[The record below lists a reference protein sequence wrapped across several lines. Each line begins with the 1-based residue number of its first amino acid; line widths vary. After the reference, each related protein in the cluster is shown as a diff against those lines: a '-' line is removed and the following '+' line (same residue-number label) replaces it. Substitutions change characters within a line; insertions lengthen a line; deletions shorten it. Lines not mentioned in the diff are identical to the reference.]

1 MTDEP
6 KLSIQMAQRIELWP
20 LDRLKPYE
28 RNARTH
34 SAEQVA
40 QIAASIVEF
49 GFTNPILVDSGDG
62 IIAGHGRLQA
72 ARELGLSTVPVV
84 VLDHLS
90 DRQRRAYVLADNQLA
105 LNAGW
110 DLELL
115 RTELQ
120 DLVAD
125 DFDLSVIGFSDEEL
139 EDLLPEVE
147 ELPPEE
153 LSDADAV
160 PELPAD
166 PVSKPGD
173 VWLLG
178 KHRVMCGDST
188 AITDVERLMDG
199 KKAQLMHADPPYG
212 MGKASDG
219 VANDNLYNDDLD
231 NFQMEWWATFRS
243 FLVDNASAYIW
254 GNAPEL
260 WRLWYKAGLGSS
272 EKMELRNQIVWDK
285 KAIPGMAS
293 PDLTQFPI
301 ATEHCLFFQIGNQFR
316 GNVNAD
322 DFPETWE
329 PLRSY
334 LEGEAKAAQIGSAEI
349 KSLCGVQMYGHWFTR
364 SQFNLIPEKHYATL
378 QKACVGRFIRPWR
391 QLKAEWD
398 KVKGGPTS
406 EIQGARS
413 YFDNAHDVMRD
424 VWEFGR
430 VTGEERHGHATPKP
444 VAMMERVMKSSLP
457 SGGLCVEPFGGSG
470 STLIGAEAAGRV
482 CYAMELNPVYVDVI
496 VKRWQAFTGKR
507 ATLEATGEVFAEDAA

>member
-1 MTDEP
+1 MA
-6 KLSIQMAQRIELWP
+6 SIQ
-20 LDRLKPYE
+20 
-28 RNARTH
+28 
-34 SAEQVA
+34 
-40 QIAASIVEF
+40 EF
-49 GFTNPILVDSGDG
+49 GFTNPLLVDGDDG
-62 IIAGHGRLQA
+62 IIAGHGRLMA
-72 ARELGLSTVPVV
+72 ARSLGLAEVPVV

-90 DRQRRAYVLADNQLA
+90 PEQRRAYVLADNQLA

-110 DLELL
+110 DMEVLALEIG
-115 RTELQ
+115 ELGE
-120 DLVAD
+120 LG
-125 DFDLSVIGFSDEEL
+125 FDLSLLGFSDEQLAEL
-139 EDLLPEVE
+139 TPEVE
-147 ELPPEE
+147 ELPPGEQGDPDE
-153 LSDADAV
+153 V
-160 PELPAD
+160 PEPPAE
-166 PVSKPGD
+166 PITKPGEI
-173 VWLLG
+173 WLLG

-188 AITDVERLMDG
+188 VITDVERLMAG
-199 KKAQLMHADPPYG
+199 AKAALMHADPPYG

-231 NFQMEWWATFRS
+231 SFQMEWWATFRP
-243 FLVDNASAYIW
+243 FLLDNASAYIW

-260 WRLWYKAGLGSS
+260 WRLWFKAGLGGS
-272 EKMELRNQIVWDK
+272 ELMELRNQIVWDK

-293 PDLTQFPI
+293 PELTQFPI
-301 ATEHCLFFQIGNQFR
+301 ASEHCLFFQLGNQFR
-316 GNVNAD
+316 GNINIE

-334 LEGEAKAAQIGSAEI
+334 LESEAKAAQIGSAEI

-378 QKACVGRFIRPWR
+378 QKAYAGRFIRPWR

-444 VAMMERVMKSSLP
+444 VAMMERVMLSSLP
-457 SGGLCVEPFGGSG
+457 KGGFCVEPFGGSG
-470 STLIGAEAAGRV
+470 STLMGAERTGRV
-482 CYAMELNPVYVDVI
+482 CYAMELTPAYVDVI
-496 VKRWQAFTGKR
+496 VKRWQQFTGKT
-507 ATLEATGEVFAEDAA
+507 ATLEATGEPFPAEQ